1 MAAFTSDI
9 TGEASGTCE
18 LYGTFKNVNV
28 RGRMFA
34 HDFRM
39 KVDFTNSYY
48 TVSDSVILE
57 PGKIIIRPTVIHD
70 DFGNTATLRGE
81 VTHDYFH
88 NANFDFAVTNARN
101 MLVYNTNEKIN
112 PFWYGRVFAN
122 GSAYIQ
128 GVPGKVNIDINMAA
142 APKSSFTFVLSDKE
156 EAGEYSF
163 ITFTDKRKEQ
173 REKEEQEKRPKFLN
187 VLKQVDKEVNP
198 SLFDMNLQLEANPN
212 IDVTLVMDLK
222 EGIKSGQL
230 VAETCK

>member
-1 MAAFTSDI
+1 MINADISQPNKRKTYVRGGVYLGRDSLGFKFITDRVNVKILKPFMAAFTSDI

-57 PGKIIIRPTVIHD
+57 PGKITIRPTVIHD
-70 DFGNTATLRGE
+70 DFGNTATLKGE

-88 NANFDFAVTNARN
+88 NANFDFAVTNAYN

-128 GVPGKVNIDINMAA
+128 GVPGKVNIDINMACLLRNRRLLLSFQIRKRLENIHLSHSQTRGRSRERK
-142 APKSSFTFVLSDKE
+142 KSR
-156 EAGEYSF
+156 
-163 ITFTDKRKEQ
+163 KRN
-173 REKEEQEKRPKFLN
+173 RN
-187 VLKQVDKEVNP
+187 
-198 SLFDMNLQLEANPN
+198 S
-212 IDVTLVMDLK
+212 
-222 EGIKSGQL
+222 
-230 VAETCK
+230 